1 MFYNRMRGMGGMGG
15 YPGSSL
21 RKYIDYRVGQSVR
34 DRTDRNR
41 QLHNTN
47 TGFQL
52 WESAHGSAS
61 VLLNSGEALLDG
73 WHLKI
78 LIADDHEAVRKG
90 VCFIL
95 GTRDDLKVCAEACNG
110 FEAIEKTIELRPD
123 LIIMDVTMPGMDG
136 LAACQQIKRFQP
148 QIPILIFS
156 QHDGSEIVQ
165 LARQAKAQAFVTKSA
180 AAAVLLKAIDALL
193 AGKTFFP
200 DETAQPLSK
209 AG

>member
-1 MFYNRMRGMGGMGG
+1 
-15 YPGSSL
+15 
-21 RKYIDYRVGQSVR
+21 
-34 DRTDRNR
+34 
-41 QLHNTN
+41 
-47 TGFQL
+47 
-52 WESAHGSAS
+52 
-61 VLLNSGEALLDG
+61 
-73 WHLKI
+73 LKN

-95 GTRDDLKVCAEACNG
+95 GTRDNLEVCAEVSNG

>member
-1 MFYNRMRGMGGMGG
+1 MGG
-15 YPGSSL
+15 YPDSSI
-21 RKYIDYRVGQSVR
+21 RKYIDYRVDQSVR

-61 VLLNSGEALLDG
+61 VLLNSGEPLLDG

-193 AGKTFFP
+193 DGKTFFP
-200 DETAQPLSK
+200 DETVQPLSK